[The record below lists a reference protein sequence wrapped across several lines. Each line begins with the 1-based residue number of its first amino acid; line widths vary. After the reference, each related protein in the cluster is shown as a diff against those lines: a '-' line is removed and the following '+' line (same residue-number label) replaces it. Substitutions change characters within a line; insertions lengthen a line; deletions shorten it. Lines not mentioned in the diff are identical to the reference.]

1 MFIVLDAASQLLLS
15 YRDKLS
21 QSFLT
26 DDLVGLLRSEGV
38 ISKDTKELIIE
49 DYDNKLD
56 YEPFRA
62 VCVTVADDHQK
73 LKVLADVL
81 LQSSETALLGR
92 ELADKCCES
101 IIIIFPNLLIKLVI
115 LLFLTQSTKIVAMC
129 YSFITKLRY
138 ILCNLVISI
147 I

>member
-1 MFIVLDAASQLLLS
+1 MIKLNTFIVLDGASQLLVS

-21 QSFLT
+21 KSFLT

-38 ISKDTKELIIE
+38 ITRDTQEMIIK
-49 DYDNKLD
+49 YGNMLD

-81 LQSSETALLGR
+81 LQSTETAPLGR
-92 ELADKCCES
+92 ELADKYCES
-101 IIIIFPNLLIKLVI
+101 IINFIFIMSRKIIYFVNNKFVKKVSP
-115 LLFLTQSTKIVAMC
+115 IVCPKHQKC
-129 YSFITKLRY
+129 YK
-138 ILCNLVISI
+138 
-147 I
+147 